1 VFRRILRTN
10 TASVRQQLQVRVA
23 MALGAVAVSV
33 SLAGVLAARQE
44 AGQRV
49 DGTARTAR
57 AVFNQSLA
65 VRTRGAAGTQA
76 RRRAAAMAAHD
87 AGRAT
92 GAEVTLGAPASAGR
106 TFSYP
111 VRGGGRLS
119 IVVSTTPV
127 ANATRSAL
135 LMGLGIGA
143 GVVLVLMSLLVA
155 GIDRVVAAPLGRFA
169 DAIRRVAGGDA
180 TARADE
186 DGPREVRE
194 AAAGFNSL
202 LAKVTEQRERLAA
215 AAASD
220 PLTGV
225 TNNQQFHES
234 LGIELKRAQRNQ
246 AAVSLVVID
255 IDGFGSINDAHG
267 RGFGDEVLQRVAE
280 QLRDMLRATDLLA
293 RIGGDDFALILPGAD
308 AGLGATIAERA
319 RKAVAEAS
327 TDDRRIACSAGVA
340 AYPDDARDGATLL
353 QLAGGALRWAKSSGR
368 GQTRR
373 YDPEQVSVPT
383 DQEERAEIEG
393 LLERE
398 QPVIPFFQPLVSL
411 STGRILG
418 FEALSRFPDPPGRG
432 PDAWF
437 AQAARC
443 GLGARLEAAA
453 LRAALAKPGRPAGT
467 FLSINVSP
475 STISSAEVHAV
486 LPADMTGLVVEIT
499 EHELADDLDGLE
511 RELTSLRERGAKIA
525 VDDAGAGYSGLQQVM
540 RIQPDVIKLDRSLVM
555 NLHEDPAKEALID
568 SFVRFARR
576 TGASVCAEGIET
588 IDELK
593 LLADLDVTYGQG
605 YVLARP
611 APEWGTVAKSVSES
625 LLRSSLRSQGDLS
638 SKDALPES
646 GDQRLEY
653 VSARLSRIHAVEDL
667 EDVFEL
673 IAAEVGA
680 DAVCLSRWVR
690 AENAVESVVDSTGD
704 DPGARFNLANYP
716 STAHVLNTG
725 EAVQVL
731 ISDPGADL
739 GELALLGR
747 LGYESLLM
755 VPVVCRDERLGL
767 LEAYGLNERPWTRS
781 EINRARIISYQLG
794 AVLDGLERVQAA
806 NAAPGSQLPV
816 PSLFS
821 S

>member
-234 LGIELKRAQRNQ
+234 LGIELKRAQRDQ

-267 RGFGDEVLQRVAE
+267 RGFGDEVLQR
-280 QLRDMLRATDLLA
+280 
-293 RIGGDDFALILPGAD
+293 
-308 AGLGATIAERA
+308 
-319 RKAVAEAS
+319 
-327 TDDRRIACSAGVA
+327 VA

-511 RELTSLRERGAKIA
+511 RQLTSLRERGAKIA

>member
-234 LGIELKRAQRNQ
+234 LGIELKRAQRDQ

-267 RGFGDEVLQRVAE
+267 RGFGDEVLQR
-280 QLRDMLRATDLLA
+280 
-293 RIGGDDFALILPGAD
+293 
-308 AGLGATIAERA
+308 
-319 RKAVAEAS
+319 
-327 TDDRRIACSAGVA
+327 VA

>member
-1 VFRRILRTN
+1 
-10 TASVRQQLQVRVA
+10 
-23 MALGAVAVSV
+23 
-33 SLAGVLAARQE
+33 
-44 AGQRV
+44 
-49 DGTARTAR
+49 
-57 AVFNQSLA
+57 
-65 VRTRGAAGTQA
+65 
-76 RRRAAAMAAHD
+76 
-87 AGRAT
+87 
-92 GAEVTLGAPASAGR
+92 
-106 TFSYP
+106 
-111 VRGGGRLS
+111 
-119 IVVSTTPV
+119 
-127 ANATRSAL
+127 
-135 LMGLGIGA
+135 
-143 GVVLVLMSLLVA
+143 
-155 GIDRVVAAPLGRFA
+155 VAAPLARFA
-169 DAIRRVAGGDA
+169 ETIKRAQVGDSG
-180 TARADE
+180 ARADE
-186 DGPREVRE
+186 KGPAELRE
-194 AAAGFNSL
+194 AARSFNSL
-202 LAKVTEQRERLAA
+202 LAKVAEQRERLKA

-234 LGIELKRAQRNQ
+234 LGIELKRAQREST
-246 AAVSLVVID
+246 AVSLVVLD

-267 RGFGDEVLQRVAE
+267 RAYGDEVLQRVAD
-280 QLRDMLRATDLLA
+280 QLRAMLRATDLLA

-308 AGLGATIAERA
+308 SKLAAVIAERA

-327 TDDRRIACSAGVA
+327 TAERRISSSAGVA
-340 AYPDDARDGATLL
+340 SYPDDARDGATLF
-353 QLAGGALRWAKSSGR
+353 QLACGALRWAKASGR

-373 YDPEQVSVPT
+373 YDPENVSVPT
-383 DQEERAEIEG
+383 DEEERAEIEG

-398 QPVIPFFQPLVSL
+398 QPLIPFFQPLVSL

-418 FEALSRFPDPPGRG
+418 YEALSRFPEPPGRG
-432 PDAWF
+432 PDSWF
-437 AQAARC
+437 AQAARV
-443 GLGARLEAAA
+443 GLAARLEAAA
-453 LRAALAKPGRPAGT
+453 LRAALSKEGRPAGT

-475 STISSAEVHAV
+475 TTLGTAEVKAV
-486 LPADMTGLVVEIT
+486 LPQDMTGLVVEIT
-499 EHELADDLDGLE
+499 EHELANDLDALE
-511 RELTSLRERGAKIA
+511 KELAALRERGARIA

-588 IDELK
+588 MEELK

-611 APEWGTVAKSVSES
+611 APEWGTVASSVSES
-625 LLRSSLRSQGDLS
+625 LLRSSLRSQGD
-638 SKDALPES
+638 ANGRGEVPES

-653 VSARLSRIHAVEDL
+653 VSARLSKINSFEQL
-667 EDVFEL
+667 EEVFEL

-680 DAVCLSRWVR
+680 DDVCVSRWLR
-690 AENAVESVVDSTGD
+690 TENAVETIVDSTD
-704 DPGARFNLANYP
+704 NEHGARYNLANYP

-731 ISDPGADL
+731 VSDPGADL

-747 LGYESLLM
+747 LGFGSLLM

-767 LEAYGLNERPWTRS
+767 LEAYSAVERPWTRS

-806 NAAPGSQLPV
+806 KLLAA
-816 PSLFS
+816 S